1 MRIIQLF
8 IVIFLFTTHATTAKL
23 ISISKDTT
31 ASILRDK
38 NTLVLPVIFRF
49 PETRW
54 GGGIAGT
61 STFSF
66 QKDSSWAKPSQI
78 SYGMTITQNRQ
89 LLLFAPFT
97 LFLNNNKWYIFN
109 DSGWYR
115 YNYFYYGIG
124 ENRVNQEVFN
134 VDFPR
139 VRIVIGRQVG
149 KSGYAGIRY
158 GYEAYKITKTEPGGE
173 LAKGT
178 IAGSDFSRT
187 SALGLSYIH
196 DKRDQIFYPRKG
208 SFGEFFIF
216 PSRKQFGADVTFT
229 RFYADYSIY
238 KSLRPNIVLATNL
251 VGSAIFG
258 DQVPFNQLSF
268 LGGQKKMRG
277 LYEGFFRDRNTALIQ
292 EEIRVELGKVFGIVG
307 FGSIGW
313 MGDQNQL
320 LRIQKPKFSYGAGLR
335 VATKNHLNLRLD
347 YGFSPYTPGAFY
359 ATVGEAF

>member
-1 MRIIQLF
+1 MRFTKLF
-8 IVIFLFTTHATTAKL
+8 FLFWLVATNFTFAGTFDFP
-23 ISISKDTT
+23 KDTT
-31 ASILRDK
+31 NRLLRDK
-38 NTLVLPVIFRF
+38 NTIVLPVVFRF

-78 SYGMTITQNRQ
+78 SYGVTITQNRQ
-89 LLLFAPFT
+89 LLIFAPFT
-97 LFLNNNKWYIFN
+97 LFLNNNKWYVFN
-109 DSGWYR
+109 DSGWFR

-139 VRIVIGRQVG
+139 IRLVIGRQVG
-149 KSGYAGIRY
+149 KNGYAGIRY
-158 GYEAYKITKTEPGGE
+158 GYEAYKVTKTEAGGE
-173 LAKGT
+173 LTSGT
-178 IAGSDFSRT
+178 IVGSDFSRT

-196 DKRDQIFYPRKG
+196 DGRDQVFYPRKG

-238 KSLRPNIVLATNL
+238 KSLRPSVVLATNL

-258 DQVPFNQLSF
+258 AEVPFNQLSF

-292 EEIRVELGKVFGIVG
+292 EEIRIELGKVLGVVG

-335 VATKNHLNLRLD
+335 IATKNHLNLRLD
-347 YGFSPYTPGAFY
+347 YGLSPYTPGSFY
-359 ATVGEAF
+359 ATIGEAF

>member
-1 MRIIQLF
+1 MRFPKLF
-8 IVIFLFTTHATTAKL
+8 IVYFLITTQATFASL
-23 ISISKDTT
+23 VPFPKDTT
-31 ASILRDK
+31 SSLLRDK
-38 NTLVLPVIFRF
+38 NTIVLPVVFRF

-78 SYGMTITQNRQ
+78 SYGVTITQNRQ
-89 LLLFAPFT
+89 LLIFAPFT

-109 DSGWYR
+109 DSGWFR

-124 ENRVNQEVFN
+124 ENRVAQEVFN

-139 VRIVIGRQVG
+139 VRVVIGRQVG

-158 GYEAYKITKTEPGGE
+158 GYEAYKVTKTEPGGE
-173 LAKGT
+173 LASGT
-178 IAGSDFSRT
+178 ITGSDFSRT

-196 DKRDQIFYPRKG
+196 DRRDQVFYPRKG

-229 RFYADYSIY
+229 RFYADFSFYQ
-238 KSLRPNIVLATNL
+238 SLRPKIVLATNL

-258 DQVPFNQLSF
+258 EEVPFNQLSF

-292 EEIRVELGKVFGIVG
+292 EEIRIELGKVIGLVG

-320 LRIQKPKFSYGAGLR
+320 LRIQKPKFSYGGGLR
-335 VATKNHLNLRLD
+335 IATKNHLNLRLD
-347 YGFSPYTPGAFY
+347 YGFSPYTPGSFY
-359 ATVGEAF
+359 ATIGEAF